1 MTHKKKAVKKPEKQ
15 RSSSLGKR
23 KKQRSVKERQQ
34 PELKAKKK
42 ISQTKS
48 SRKITGKSKRT
59 KSSTKKRYQQQKRR
73 NKKLKVL
80 LIQLGLTFVISLTLF
95 STISYFTIRTPKMEG
110 YAMTATLTNND
121 RVLVNKLGTTK
132 RFKMVYFKHP
142 VTKETSLRR
151 IIGLPGDELYYK
163 NDQLYI
169 NNKLTPERF
178 LESAIVEA
186 KQSGFLLTQDFTLK
200 QITDETRIPEGQYFV
215 LGDNRQFSTDSRDYG
230 LIDEKNIIGVV
241 ELRFFPLHTATRF

>member
-1 MTHKKKAVKKPEKQ
+1 MTHNRKAVNKPEN
-15 RSSSLGKR
+15 RHSASLKKR
-23 KKQRSVKERQQ
+23 KKQPSIRERPQTG
-34 PELKAKKK
+34 LKPNKKNK
-42 ISQTKS
+42 PAKS
-48 SRKITGKSKRT
+48 SKKTTSKSKRRKNAGT
-59 KSSTKKRYQQQKRR
+59 KRR
-73 NKKLKVL
+73 RQQRRRTKKLKVL
-80 LIQLGLTFVISLTLF
+80 FIQLGLTFVISCTLF
-95 STISYFTIRTPKMEG
+95 SIISYFSIRTPKMEG

-121 RVLVNKLGTTK
+121 RVLVNKLGTAK
-132 RFKMVYFKHP
+132 RFNMIYFKHP

-200 QITDETRIPEGQYFV
+200 QVTDETRIPEGKYFV
-215 LGDNRQFSTDSRDYG
+215 LGDNRQFSTDSREYG

>member
-1 MTHKKKAVKKPEKQ
+1 MTYKKKVVKQPEKQ
-15 RSSSLGKR
+15 RSSSPAKR
-23 KKQRSVKERQQ
+23 KKKS
-34 PELKAKKK
+34 AKKQQQIDFK
-42 ISQTKS
+42 
-48 SRKITGKSKRT
+48 
-59 KSSTKKRYQQQKRR
+59 TKKRNVATKIPKNKRSKRPIKKGYQQQKRR

-80 LIQLGLTFVISLTLF
+80 VTQLGLTFVISLTLF

-121 RVLVNKLGTTK
+121 RVLVNKHGTTK
-132 RFKMVYFKHP
+132 RFKMIYFKNP

-178 LESAIVEA
+178 LEPAIAEA
-186 KQSGFLLTQDFTLK
+186 KQSGFILTQDFTLK
-200 QITDETRIPEGQYFV
+200 QITDETRIPEGKYFV
-215 LGDNRQFSTDSRDYG
+215 LGDNRQFSSDSRNYG
-230 LIDEKNIIGVV
+230 LIDEKDIIGVV